1 MVTNVVLMSLTHE
14 GGRHIKDAPK
24 RIKAALDRFEAMG
37 GKVISFYAV
46 TGEYD
51 YVAIGQA
58 PNDEVALGFLVGLI
72 AQGMVKSTTLRA
84 FSLDEFAAAIEKL
97 PA

>member
-37 GKVISFYAV
+37 GK
-46 TGEYD
+46 
-51 YVAIGQA
+51 
-58 PNDEVALGFLVGLI
+58 
-72 AQGMVKSTTLRA
+72 
-84 FSLDEFAAAIEKL
+84 
-97 PA
+97 